1 MLYYYQY
8 VIILFATFIAGLVDS
23 IGGGGGLISIPAY
36 LFVGLPADSAVLCNK
51 FSASCG
57 TTFSTLNFL
66 RCKLIKLKLALFSI
80 PTAFLGSHLGMR
92 LALSLKPWV
101 LQSILFIALPF
112 VGIFILIK
120 KDVGDQDLSN
130 TLSKK
135 KSIIFAIIIGG
146 LIGFYDGLFGPGTG
160 TFAIIAYSYF
170 MKYDARH
177 AAGSAKLLNLT
188 SNYSSLAVGLF
199 SGKIIYSVA
208 IPAALTGIVGSI
220 IGSYF
225 AIKKGK
231 KIIRP
236 MMLFV
241 VVLLF
246 INLFY
251 YLFNIFVIKV

>member
-1 MLYYYQY
+1 MFFYQY
-8 VIILFATFIAGLVDS
+8 IIILLATFIAGLVDS
-23 IGGGGGLISIPAY
+23 IGGGGGLISLPAY
-36 LFVGLPADSAVLCNK
+36 LFIGLPPDSAVLCNK

-66 RCKLIKLKLALFSI
+66 KSKLIKLKTGLASV
-80 PTAFLGSHLGMR
+80 PMSFLGAQFGMR
-92 LALSLKPWV
+92 LALSLEPLLLKT
-101 LQSILFIALPF
+101 LLFVILPF
-112 VGIFILIK
+112 VGIFMLVK
-120 KDVGDQDLSN
+120 KDIGDQDMSS
-130 TLSKK
+130 TLSKR
-135 KSIIFAIIIGG
+135 KSIILSCIIGG

-177 AAGSAKLLNLT
+177 AAGNAKLLNLT

-199 SGKIIYSVA
+199 SDKIIYSVA
-208 IPAALTGIVGSI
+208 VPAALTGIAGSF
-220 IGSYF
+220 IGSYL

-241 VVLLF
+241 VLLLF

-251 YLFNIFVIKV
+251 YLFNIFVIRVQ